1 MGRIKY
7 ICSSF
12 ISSFF
17 GIRLLCFVLV
27 QFLVIHNDLK
37 EFLHFCQ
44 HVRCSPT
51 PYVLL
56 FLIQNFYFVMVYGLC
71 CVYFF
76 TEVPYMQSQQLY
88 SIMRMGRIK
97 WLWDKL
103 LRIWI
108 TSFFLIVVE
117 TGLTVLLMLRN
128 VKWSLDWGQ
137 VWYSL
142 ALTDATREYNMN
154 ISVPYQIINSYTP
167 IQAMGKTL
175 LLMFIVTGLIG
186 TFMYVW
192 SLFFSRNSAVILA
205 GIFCVM
211 TLVYINLGLE
221 LPFLSFLTPLEW
233 MDLRLVDGQLS
244 RLHPTFLGIVTAVI
258 LFFAGAAILATRKI
272 KSMDIHLVNEE

>member
-7 ICSSF
+7 ICTSF
-12 ISSFF
+12 INSFF

-27 QFLVIHNDLK
+27 QSLVIHKDLK
-37 EFLHFCQ
+37 EFLQFCQ
-44 HVRCSPT
+44 HVRCPAT

-56 FLIQNFYFVMVYGLC
+56 FLVQNFYFVMIYGFC
-71 CVYFF
+71 CVYVF
-76 TEVPYMQSQQLY
+76 TEVPYMQSKQLY
-88 SIMRMGRIK
+88 SIMRMGRVK

-108 TSFFLIVVE
+108 TSFCLVVLE
-117 TGLTVLLMLRN
+117 AGLTVLFMLRS
-128 VKWSLDWGQ
+128 VEWSLDWGQ

-142 ALTDATREYNMN
+142 ALTDTAQEYNMK
-154 ISVPYQIINSYTP
+154 IGVPYHIINSYTP

-175 LLMFIVTGLIG
+175 LLMFLITGLIG
-186 TFMYVW
+186 IFMYVW

-211 TLVYINLGLE
+211 TLAYINLGSQF
-221 LPFLSFLTPLEW
+221 PFLSFIAPLEW
-233 MDLRLVDGQLS
+233 MDLQLLDGRLSQ
-244 RLHPTFLGIVTAVI
+244 LHPDFLGVVTGVV
-258 LFFAGAAILATRKI
+258 LFFVIAAVLATGKI